1 MGIALKFAEIRS
13 GLVAHR
19 LSQAPL
25 LAVTPMGCHWNLHRL
40 GASGRTNGSANPF
53 RRFCSMASN

>member
-1 MGIALKFAEIRS
+1 M
-13 GLVAHR
+13 VAHR